1 MMETTTMNFSKELN
15 LIGEK
20 LRCKSYLESEKE
32 QMKLEKVLFLQRFLK
47 NRYRGKVKKKKR
59 NCANII
65 GLL

>member
-59 NCANII
+59 NCTNII